1 MKYKY
6 SIKQLQRMERCR
18 WLTDRERRVFNLYF
32 RRGWTTDDI
41 AAEMYLSPAAVRA
54 LNVLDEAGNV
64 DIDRIYSH
72 VRAEAQKGSVTFSV
86 PMIGAVTLNERD
98 VEKLYTCIVQS

>member
-6 SIKQLQRMERCR
+6 SIQQLQRMERCR

-41 AAEMYLSPAAVRA
+41 ATELYLSPAAVKKAIRSIR
-54 LNVLDEAGNV
+54 LKCSE
-64 DIDRIYSH
+64 
-72 VRAEAQKGSVTFSV
+72 
-86 PMIGAVTLNERD
+86 NEP
-98 VEKLYTCIVQS
+98 